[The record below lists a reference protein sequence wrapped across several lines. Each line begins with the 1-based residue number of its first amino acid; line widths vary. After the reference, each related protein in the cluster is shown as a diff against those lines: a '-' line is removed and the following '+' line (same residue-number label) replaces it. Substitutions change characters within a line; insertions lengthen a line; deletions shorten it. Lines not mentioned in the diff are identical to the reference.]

1 MPRQQEESG
10 RTSRHPASDSLQQNE
25 ALRDRAVS
33 GFHTFGFVGACHRL
47 QSGSPKSTIKIVAS
61 RHLEQ
66 VLAHAENQLAATGA
80 RRPTEVLPL
89 YKKFL
94 KVEEHRLRLKHQAG
108 HGGRE
113 ICAHRADLVDVL
125 LRYVFGAAFTATRPE
140 EASGAPLALIAL
152 GGYGRGELNPFS
164 DIDVMLL
171 HRQGA
176 KKISPHLEEMVE
188 QVLYLLWDSG
198 FKVGHSTRS
207 IKEAITQANRDML
220 TKTAMLES
228 RFLAGDAELAREF
241 REQFR
246 SKCVE
251 GHEREYVE
259 MRMQDQVVRHKKFG
273 DSVYLQEPH
282 VKSGCGGLRDYQN
295 LLWMTYFKEGSL
307 STNQLVGKDW
317 LSETDQRRI
326 ERAYDFLLRLRTDLH
341 YATGRATDILHLNL
355 QEQIAKRL
363 NYSFGNGQLRS
374 ETLMRDY
381 FEHTRNIFRVTERIS
396 AQFGSGHVTSRTR
409 SLFSFLPLIRPDKT
423 PIGESFF
430 IRNKQLHPDR
440 RDLFQKDPEQMMR
453 AFQLIQEYVLDLS
466 PEAADLVSRSLEQVT
481 RTYQYARG
489 PREIFTAILSR
500 KGEVGRVLRA
510 MHRVDFLGRYI
521 PEFGQ
526 LTCLV
531 QHEFLHRY
539 TADEHTLV
547 CIDKLDAIVKTDD
560 SKLIAYRKIFEHL
573 DDPFVLYLALL
584 LHDTG
589 KAVGAWPHSE
599 ASALFAQRVATRL
612 QLSPEQRKSLILLVD
627 HHLTLSKIAQQRN
640 LDDPATVAELAKIV
654 KHQKNLDAL
663 MLLTLADGQGTSAE
677 AWSDWKE
684 SLVWELFHETSRY
697 LADQKSYYE
706 QTKIERES
714 LQVSVAEALPP
725 DYADEIEAHFDFMPD
740 NYFRGCDVPEI
751 VEHLKLLRSFFENV
765 LSRGEQPL
773 APAVKWKA
781 FTEHGHSL
789 VSFWTWDH
797 EQLLAKIAGS
807 FSVVPINI
815 LSADVFPRGD
825 NVVLSVFRV
834 CNTKAHAVTDSR
846 EFELVEQTL
855 GRALA
860 DENFDFLPLIE
871 KAKRQSRLPLAPGIE
886 FPTHIGVDNKT
897 HPMYTLIEIQAPD
910 RLGLL
915 YDILASLDRE
925 SVLIAL
931 SRINTQDGAAIDTL
945 YVVDRSTHTKIIDS
959 DRITAI
965 QRHLQRAILG
975 GGAAKS
981 K

>member
-1 MPRQQEESG
+1 MRM
-10 RTSRHPASDSLQQNE
+10 
-25 ALRDRAVS
+25 
-33 GFHTFGFVGACHRL
+33 
-47 QSGSPKSTIKIVAS
+47 S

-66 VLAHAENQLAATGA
+66 VLAHAENRLAATGS
-80 RRPTEVLPL
+80 RRPTEALPL

-108 HGGRE
+108 GGGRE
-113 ICAHRADLVDVL
+113 ICARRAELVDIL
-125 LRYVFGAAFTATRPE
+125 LQYVFSAAAAAARE
-140 EASGAPLALIAL
+140 NGRAEVPLALIAL

-171 HRQGA
+171 HRQRDE
-176 KKISPHLEEMVE
+176 ISPHLEEMVN

-207 IKEAITQANRDML
+207 IKEAIAQANRDMR

-228 RFLAGDAELAREF
+228 RFLAGDRELAGEF

-259 MRMQDQVVRHKKFG
+259 MRMQDQVARHRKFG
-273 DSVYLQEPH
+273 DSVYLQEPNL
-282 VKSGCGGLRDYQN
+282 KSGCGGLRDYQN

-317 LSETDQRRI
+317 LSESDQRQI

-341 YATGRATDILHLNL
+341 YMTGRATDTLHMNL

-363 NYSFGNGQLRS
+363 NYSPQNGQLRS

-381 FEHTRNIFRVTERIS
+381 YEHTRNIFRVTERITE
-396 AQFGSGHVTSRTR
+396 QFVSGHVTSRTR
-409 SLFSFLPLIRPDKT
+409 SLFSFLPLIRLDKA
-423 PIGESFF
+423 PIGDSFF
-430 IRNKQLHPDR
+430 VRNNQLHPAR
-440 RDLFQKDPEQMMR
+440 RDLFRNDSEQMMR
-453 AFQLIQEYVLDLS
+453 AFQLTQERALNPS
-466 PEAADLVSRSLEQVT
+466 PELADLLSRSLGQVT

-489 PREIFTAILSR
+489 PRDIFKAILSR
-500 KGEVGRVLRA
+500 KGEVGRVLRM

-547 CIDKLDAIVKTDD
+547 CIDKLDALATTEDP
-560 SKLIAYRKIFEHL
+560 KLIAYRRIFEEL

-584 LHDTG
+584 LHDSG
-589 KAVGAWPHSE
+589 KAAGARRHSE

-612 QLSPEQRKSLILLVD
+612 QLSSEQRKSLILVVD
-627 HHLTLSKIAQQRN
+627 HHLTLSMIAQQRN
-640 LDDPATVAELAKIV
+640 LDDPATVAELAGIV
-654 KHQKNLDAL
+654 KNQKNLNAL

-684 SLVWELFHETSRY
+684 SLVWESFYETSRY
-697 LADQKSYYE
+697 LGDQKSYYE
-706 QTKIERES
+706 QTRIERQS
-714 LQVSVAEALPP
+714 LQVLVAENLSP
-725 DYADEIEAHFDFMPD
+725 DYADEIDAHFEFMPD
-740 NYFRGCDVPEI
+740 NYFRGSDLPEI
-751 VEHLKLLRSFFENV
+751 IEHLKLFRVLLEN
-765 LSRGEQPL
+765 LSRQGEHPL
-773 APAVKWKA
+773 APAFKWKA
-781 FTEHGHSL
+781 LPEKGHTV
-789 VSFWTWDH
+789 VSFCTWDR
-797 EQLLAKIAGS
+797 ERLLAKIAGS
-807 FSVVPINI
+807 FSIVPNNI
-815 LSADVFPRGD
+815 LSADVFARGD
-825 NVVLSVFRV
+825 SVVLSIFRV
-834 CNTKAHAVTDSR
+834 CDTKARAVTDPR
-846 EFELVEQTL
+846 IFELVEQTL
-855 GRALA
+855 QSALD

-871 KAKRQSRLPLAPGIE
+871 KAKHQSRLRLTPGID
-886 FPTHIGVDNKT
+886 FPTCIAMDNKT
-897 HPMYTLIEIQAPD
+897 HSAYTLIEIQAPD

-915 YDILASLDRE
+915 YDILTGLDRE
-925 SVLIAL
+925 SVSIAL

-945 YVVDRSTHTKIIDS
+945 YVVDRSAHAKITDS
-959 DRITAI
+959 HRITAI
-965 QRHLQRAILG
+965 QQHLQNAILG
-975 GGAAKS
+975 GGVLNQGK
-981 K
+981 